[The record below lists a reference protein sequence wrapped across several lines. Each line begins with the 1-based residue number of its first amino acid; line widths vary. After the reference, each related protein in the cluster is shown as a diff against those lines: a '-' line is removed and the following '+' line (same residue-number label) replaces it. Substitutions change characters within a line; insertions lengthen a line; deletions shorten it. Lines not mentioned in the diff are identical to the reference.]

1 MDISD
6 EKDSDE
12 RDQKSKNDE
21 ERSTEYI
28 KVYKLGTWVQIK
40 IMITLRNNLM
50 QLNCMNMSDDKE
62 SDERYQI
69 DKNDE
74 ERVTNDI

>member
-28 KVYKLGTWVQIK
+28 KVYKLGT
-40 IMITLRNNLM
+40 
-50 QLNCMNMSDDKE
+50 
-62 SDERYQI
+62 
-69 DKNDE
+69 
-74 ERVTNDI
+74 

>member
-21 ERSTEYI
+21 ERLTEYI
-28 KVYKLGTWVQIK
+28 KVYKLGT
-40 IMITLRNNLM
+40 
-50 QLNCMNMSDDKE
+50 
-62 SDERYQI
+62 
-69 DKNDE
+69 
-74 ERVTNDI
+74 

>member
-21 ERSTEYI
+21 ERLTEYI

-40 IMITLRNNLM
+40 IMITLRNNQMKETGWYEWWKGLWW
-50 QLNCMNMSDDKE
+50 NKSD
-62 SDERYQI
+62 R
-69 DKNDE
+69 
-74 ERVTNDI
+74 